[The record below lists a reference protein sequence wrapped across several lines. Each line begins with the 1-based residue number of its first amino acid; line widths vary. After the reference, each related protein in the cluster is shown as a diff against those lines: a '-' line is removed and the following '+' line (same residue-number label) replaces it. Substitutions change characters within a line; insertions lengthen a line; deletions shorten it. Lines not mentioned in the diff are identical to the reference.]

1 MRRLAFA
8 ALLAA
13 AWAFPA
19 GAQEYYDIDVDLPQY
34 PEMQPV
40 ANSPVYW
47 APGVDS
53 NYFFYDGLYWDYCCD
68 DHWFASAWYNGPWQ
82 LVDPVYVPTYVLWV
96 PVDYYHHHHPF
107 FRGTS
112 RGHPPHWGQ
121 HWGAQW
127 QQRHNAIYG
136 GRQQPPVRAPLP
148 EYQRNYPRGNYP
160 GTPGMQVVIRNQ
172 HYAYRPIEG
181 VSRGH
186 YGGNSFVQQPRDDFV
201 QRPKADFVQRPSG
214 YQK

>member
-1 MRRLAFA
+1 MNRLFFA
-8 ALLAA
+8 ALFAGACALPAA
-13 AWAFPA
+13 
-19 GAQEYYDIDVDLPQY
+19 AQEYYDIDVDLPQY

-40 ANSPVYW
+40 ADSPVYW

-68 DHWFASAWYNGPWQ
+68 DHWYASTWYNGPWQ

-96 PVDYYHHHHPF
+96 PVEYYHHHHPF
-107 FRGTS
+107 FRDAS
-112 RGHPPHWGQ
+112 RGHPPHWGR

-136 GRQQPPVRAPLP
+136 GRHQPPVRAPLP
-148 EYQRNYPRGNYP
+148 EYQRNYPRGSYP

-172 HYAYRPIEG
+172 HYQYRPIEG

-186 YGGNSFVQQPRDDFV
+186 YGNNSFVQQPRDDFV